1 METQKKFKCIAFL
14 SYSVLRESIMIP
26 PPASGLS
33 VDSDAG
39 APPSAPPGIV
49 SAGGFFLDMI
59 SLKKNYNLISISK
72 SVLVS

>member
-1 METQKKFKCIAFL
+1 
-14 SYSVLRESIMIP
+14 MIP

-49 SAGGFFLDMI
+49 NAGGFFLDMI
-59 SLKKNYNLISISK
+59 SLKKILQFDIDQQ
-72 SVLVS
+72 VSSRFLSTYSHTLTLYGCAKRKEK

>member
-1 METQKKFKCIAFL
+1 
-14 SYSVLRESIMIP
+14 MIP

-59 SLKKNYNLISISK
+59 SLKENYNLISISK